1 MHITLKQ
8 LKTFRAVASLGQV
21 RLAAQQ
27 LNLSQPATSMAL
39 AELENQLGC
48 QLFDRTGN
56 KLLINHQGELLM
68 PLASELLDRTSEIE
82 TLFRDLQNTESG
94 HLRIGASTT
103 IGNYLLPD
111 ILARFSADF
120 PRISFNMDIRNTETI
135 IKRVTSFD
143 LDIGCVEGP
152 CQHEDIDVIPWK
164 EDELLVICSPDNPI
178 AKRGE
183 ISLKELNHQQWI
195 LREPG
200 SGTRNIFDQ
209 HLSQKLTDLPIKMEL
224 NQSEAIKKLV
234 QYGQGIGCLSRL
246 CVSHE
251 LELGE
256 LVAVKISGITM
267 KRTLSLLLHRKKY
280 QSQIIQLILKA
291 LRWQKPEY

>member
-8 LKTFRAVASLGQV
+8 LKAFRAVASLGQV

-27 LNLSQPATSMAL
+27 LNLSQPATSMAI

-111 ILARFSADF
+111 TLAQVSADF
-120 PRISFNMDIRNTETI
+120 PNISFNMDIRNTENI
-135 IKRVTSFD
+135 ISRVASFD

-152 CQHEDIDVIPWK
+152 CQHEDINVIPWQ
-164 EDELLVICSPDNPI
+164 EDELLVICGPNHPL
-178 AKRGE
+178 AKE
-183 ISLKELNHQQWI
+183 QEVTPEQLNGQSWI
-195 LREPG
+195 LREQG

-209 HLSQKLTDLPIKMEL
+209 HLGHKLSGLSVKMEL
-224 NQSEAIKKLV
+224 NQAEAIKKLV
-234 QYGQGIGCLSRL
+234 QYDQGISCLSRI

-256 LVAVKISGITM
+256 LVSVKVTGVTL
-267 KRTLSLLLHRKKY
+267 KRSLSLLLHKKKY
-280 QSQIIQLILKA
+280 QSHIIQLMLKA
-291 LRWQKPEY
+291 LGWQKPEY

>member
-8 LKTFRAVASLGQV
+8 LKAFRAVASLGQV

-27 LNLSQPATSMAL
+27 LNLSQPATSMAI

-82 TLFRDLQNTESG
+82 TLFKDLQDTDCG

-111 ILARFSADF
+111 TLGHLSNRY
-120 PRISFNMDIRNTETI
+120 PNISFNMDIRNTETI
-135 IKRVTSFD
+135 IHKVASFD
-143 LDIGCVEGP
+143 LDIGCIEGP
-152 CQHEDIDVIPWK
+152 CRHEDINVIPWK
-164 EDELLVICSPDNPI
+164 EDELMVICGPEHPLAS
-178 AKRGE
+178 KGE
-183 ISLKELNHQQWI
+183 VSVEELSSEYWI

-200 SGTRNIFDQ
+200 SGTRNLFDQ
-209 HLSQKLTDLPIKMEL
+209 SLGLHLQELSIKMEL
-224 NQSEAIKKLV
+224 NQAEAIKKLV
-234 QYGQGIGCLSRL
+234 QSGQGISCLSSFCISR
-246 CVSHE
+246 E
-251 LELGE
+251 LHQGE
-256 LVAVKISGITM
+256 LIALKVSGIEL
-267 KRTLSLLLHRKKY
+267 KRRLSLLLHKKKY
-280 QSQIIQLILKA
+280 KSHIIQLMLEA
-291 LRWQKPEY
+291 LGWQNAES

>member
-27 LNLSQPATSMAL
+27 LNLSQPATSMAI

-56 KLLINHQGELLM
+56 KLLINHQGELLI
-68 PLASELLDRTSEIE
+68 PLASEMLDRTSEIE
-82 TLFRDLQNTESG
+82 SLFRDLQNTESG

-111 ILARFSADF
+111 ILARVSADF
-120 PRISFNMDIRNTETI
+120 PKISFNMDIRNTENI
-135 IKRVTSFD
+135 INRVTSFD

-164 EDELLVICSPDNPI
+164 EDELLVICSPDHSL
-178 AKRGE
+178 AKCGE
-183 ISLKELNHQQWI
+183 ISVGELNHQNWI
-195 LREPG
+195 LRESG

-209 HLSQKLTDLPIKMEL
+209 QLGQKLSNLSIKMEL
-224 NQSEAIKKLV
+224 NQTEAIKKLV
-234 QYGQGIGCLSRL
+234 QSGQGISCLSRL

-256 LVAVKISGITM
+256 LIPVKICGITM
-267 KRTLSLLLHRKKY
+267 KRILSLLLHKKKY
-280 QSQIIQLILKA
+280 QSHIIQLILKA
-291 LRWQKPEY
+291 LGWQKPKY